1 MAPKKVFRRRV
12 RKHGPGYDEASDV
25 NVVVAMNVGSSRQQ
39 TVVSSR
45 QRAVSTTGRRDPQTD
60 RSETKEEHREEPGN
74 GEEEVT
80 T

>member
-12 RKHGPGYDEASDV
+12 RKQGPGFDEASDV
-25 NVVVAMNVGSSRQQ
+25 NVVVAMNVGSSKQR

-45 QRAVSTTGRRDPQTD
+45 QQAVSKTGRREADPD
-60 RSETKEEHREEPGN
+60 RERREGPNEQ

-80 T
+80 S